1 MMEYRDPQLM
11 HNFPAIAVTVIHLFS
26 WNRALVHSMLAAV
39 HEVVI
44 RPEWALST
52 MLFFHF

>member
-1 MMEYRDPQLM
+1 MEYRDPQLM